1 MFVHSTLHHATNMK
15 KFLLL
20 ISTILTI
27 MVSANASPEFESG
40 KKYRIECKAH
50 EGGAVVL
57 GQQHGKSFQIY
68 YDTSTSYDND
78 AWWYADVVSDGVY
91 TLRNAQSGQYLTH
104 DEDLYDNNT
113 GKYLLLTDNNEGS
126 ISQWTFENA
135 NENGYYYVKCIG
147 ANNNAYFNLRTTNLL
162 LGCYEKETANN
173 GLFAFYDEEGNRIAD
188 DDTTSGGNTGGTGGN
203 TGGTGSGGNTGGTGG
218 NISGTLSQYIN
229 SIYLNGR
236 HLTYDNKA
244 QIYYYTLPTSV
255 RQGGDFL
262 VELQYEANSQYADH
276 TLRIE
281 DIAPDAVNNQLT
293 LPSPTCSKQYTI
305 SLTDNN
311 GQTVASAPLQFTY
324 LPIVEIGISASNIS
338 YYYNNTTTFCVSE
351 GDSIND
357 PAVLSAKLKIRGAT
371 SSGKP
376 KKSYA
381 IKLFDENGASLDHK
395 FFGLRS
401 DNNWILDAAY
411 IDPTCMRNRVATD
424 LWNKFSVNPYYADL
438 EPKARTGT
446 RGQFVE
452 VFMDGEY
459 HGLYCM
465 TEKIDRKQLKLKK
478 FEPATET
485 GGEGVVHGLLYK
497 TKSWGYA
504 VHMGHDS
511 GNNNYPGTSPSSYTN
526 NYTWQ
531 NYELKYP
538 DYQEEAVDFE
548 PIYNAVNFVCTATQT
563 NFEKNLKNY
572 FDLPTLRDYYLFID
586 LLLAT
591 DNHGKN
597 MYYYVYDR
605 QCAYGDK
612 VGMAPWDLDGVFGI
626 NWAGSTS
633 YTSDATQD
641 LDSFLWNHE
650 HGQLGIY
657 DKLAK
662 STTLSWDNYLA
673 ARYGKLRAKHF
684 NPDSLANRFAT
695 YAKLFADS
703 QADVREQNKWSVHKN
718 IQSAAT
724 YAENWVKQRV
734 AALDEKY
741 DYNTLL
747 HQLPESASSTDSLTW
762 YGITLPHTGEGWTA
776 NHSDILSAEVS
787 TPTATGL
794 LQNQQWAL
802 VGSINKGF
810 KIKNRAT
817 GLYLVSNGNN
827 ITLGTDN
834 ADDASIFLPALS
846 TDTDSETPVFA
857 WRVSKGK
864 YLNLS
869 GGSLGTGTQPSTYAS
884 FALVPNSQYI
894 LDYARRFQN
903 IPEGAAGLPHY
914 LAEGAHLAQYK
925 ALYAQTVAQMTSTNL
940 AQLEAMNLLVEQ
952 GGEPTL
958 DEALPE
964 GYYRLCTHVDNALSA
979 ASVNGNAQL
988 AMSDVDERAIN
999 QIWHIETA
1007 HKQLQLTH
1015 ANLPQ
1020 FGTDSDSLTSNHLG
1034 FVANALSCGQ
1044 FNFVNAQGNKLTN
1057 AQGDAEWYLMP
1068 VRSISIP
1075 LTAYEDYST
1084 YATTYLPFDIS
1095 NVEGAQA
1102 YVAEDPINGYM
1113 KLDSVSN
1120 FSRATGVLLISDEGN
1135 AQATLTLGVADSTQS
1150 YLMGTF
1156 VDTPLSDSLTTRYL
1170 VFNQSLTDTDS
1181 LAMGFFKLDSMQ
1193 LTANTAYA
1201 ISAENYDYLLLGEA
1215 PVVPEPSEP
1224 GTGGGETGGGE
1235 TGGGTTEPEN
1245 PDTPV
1250 VGVKD
1255 VNLTKGND
1263 SLPYY
1268 DLSGRRVI
1276 HPVKGGVYI
1285 QGGKKVIK

>member
-1 MFVHSTLHHATNMK
+1 MFAHSTLHHATNMK

-20 ISTILTI
+20 ISTILTV

-57 GQQHGKSFQIY
+57 GQQHGQSFQIY

-91 TLRNAQSGQYLTH
+91 ALRNAQSGQYLTH

-135 NENGYYYVKCIG
+135 DNNGYYYVRCIG
-147 ANNNAYFNLRTTNLL
+147 ANNNAYFNLRTSLL
-162 LGCYEKETANN
+162 LGCYGKETANN
-173 GLFAFYDEEGNRIAD
+173 GLFAFYDEEGNRITD
-188 DDTTSGGNTGGTGGN
+188 NGTT
-203 TGGTGSGGNTGGTGG
+203 SGGNTGGTGG
-218 NISGTLSQYIN
+218 NISGTLSKYIN

-262 VELQYEANSQYADH
+262 VELQYEANSQYANH

-504 VHMGHDS
+504 VHMGHNSD
-511 GNNNYPGTSPSSYTN
+511 NNNYPGTSPYSYTN
-526 NYTWQ
+526 RLGNSTWEY
-531 NYELKYP
+531 YEQKYP

-605 QCAYGDK
+605 QSAYGDK
-612 VGMAPWDLDGVFGI
+612 VGIAPWDLDGVCWHQMGWF
-626 NWAGSTS
+626 
-633 YTSDATQD
+633 Y
-641 LDSFLWNHE
+641 E
-650 HGQLGIY
+650 
-657 DKLAK
+657 
-662 STTLSWDNYLA
+662 
-673 ARYGKLRAKHF
+673 
-684 NPDSLANRFAT
+684 
-695 YAKLFADS
+695 
-703 QADVREQNKWSVHKN
+703 
-718 IQSAAT
+718 
-724 YAENWVKQRV
+724 
-734 AALDEKY
+734 
-741 DYNTLL
+741 L
-747 HQLPESASSTDSLTW
+747 HI
-762 YGITLPHTGEGWTA
+762 GRHTG
-776 NHSDILSAEVS
+776 
-787 TPTATGL
+787 P
-794 LQNQQWAL
+794 
-802 VGSINKGF
+802 
-810 KIKNRAT
+810 
-817 GLYLVSNGNN
+817 
-827 ITLGTDN
+827 
-834 ADDASIFLPALS
+834 
-846 TDTDSETPVFA
+846 
-857 WRVSKGK
+857 
-864 YLNLS
+864 
-869 GGSLGTGTQPSTYAS
+869 
-884 FALVPNSQYI
+884 
-894 LDYARRFQN
+894 
-903 IPEGAAGLPHY
+903 
-914 LAEGAHLAQYK
+914 
-925 ALYAQTVAQMTSTNL
+925 
-940 AQLEAMNLLVEQ
+940 
-952 GGEPTL
+952 
-958 DEALPE
+958 
-964 GYYRLCTHVDNALSA
+964 
-979 ASVNGNAQL
+979 
-988 AMSDVDERAIN
+988 
-999 QIWHIETA
+999 
-1007 HKQLQLTH
+1007 
-1015 ANLPQ
+1015 
-1020 FGTDSDSLTSNHLG
+1020 
-1034 FVANALSCGQ
+1034 
-1044 FNFVNAQGNKLTN
+1044 
-1057 AQGDAEWYLMP
+1057 
-1068 VRSISIP
+1068 
-1075 LTAYEDYST
+1075 
-1084 YATTYLPFDIS
+1084 
-1095 NVEGAQA
+1095 
-1102 YVAEDPINGYM
+1102 
-1113 KLDSVSN
+1113 
-1120 FSRATGVLLISDEGN
+1120 
-1135 AQATLTLGVADSTQS
+1135 
-1150 YLMGTF
+1150 
-1156 VDTPLSDSLTTRYL
+1156 
-1170 VFNQSLTDTDS
+1170 
-1181 LAMGFFKLDSMQ
+1181 
-1193 LTANTAYA
+1193 
-1201 ISAENYDYLLLGEA
+1201 
-1215 PVVPEPSEP
+1215 
-1224 GTGGGETGGGE
+1224 
-1235 TGGGTTEPEN
+1235 
-1245 PDTPV
+1245 
-1250 VGVKD
+1250 
-1255 VNLTKGND
+1255 
-1263 SLPYY
+1263 
-1268 DLSGRRVI
+1268 
-1276 HPVKGGVYI
+1276 
-1285 QGGKKVIK
+1285 

>member
-27 MVSANASPEFESG
+27 LVSANASPEFESG

-57 GQQHGKSFQIY
+57 GQQHGQSFQIY

-135 NENGYYYVKCIG
+135 DNNGYYYVKCIG
-147 ANNNAYFNLRTTNLL
+147 ANNNAYFNLRTSLL
-162 LGCYEKETANN
+162 LGCYGKETANN
-173 GLFAFYDEEGNRIAD
+173 GQFAFYDEEGNRITD
-188 DDTTSGGNTGGTGGN
+188 NGTTSGGNTGGT
-203 TGGTGSGGNTGGTGG
+203 G

-229 SIYLNGR
+229 SICLNGR
-236 HLTYDNKA
+236 HLTYDNKSK
-244 QIYYYTLPTSV
+244 IYYYTLPTSV

-311 GQTVASAPLQFTY
+311 GQSVASAPLQFTY

-338 YYYNNTTTFCVSE
+338 YDYNNTTTFCVSE

-497 TKSWGYA
+497 TNSWGYA
-504 VHMGHDS
+504 VHMGHNSD
-511 GNNNYPGTSPSSYTN
+511 NNNYPGTSPSSYTN
-526 NYTWQ
+526 SLGYSTWQ

-563 NFEKNLKNY
+563 NFEKNLKNN

-597 MYYYVYDR
+597 MYY
-605 QCAYGDK
+605 
-612 VGMAPWDLDGVFGI
+612 
-626 NWAGSTS
+626 
-633 YTSDATQD
+633 
-641 LDSFLWNHE
+641 
-650 HGQLGIY
+650 
-657 DKLAK
+657 
-662 STTLSWDNYLA
+662 
-673 ARYGKLRAKHF
+673 
-684 NPDSLANRFAT
+684 
-695 YAKLFADS
+695 
-703 QADVREQNKWSVHKN
+703 
-718 IQSAAT
+718 
-724 YAENWVKQRV
+724 
-734 AALDEKY
+734 
-741 DYNTLL
+741 
-747 HQLPESASSTDSLTW
+747 
-762 YGITLPHTGEGWTA
+762 
-776 NHSDILSAEVS
+776 
-787 TPTATGL
+787 
-794 LQNQQWAL
+794 
-802 VGSINKGF
+802 
-810 KIKNRAT
+810 
-817 GLYLVSNGNN
+817 
-827 ITLGTDN
+827 
-834 ADDASIFLPALS
+834 
-846 TDTDSETPVFA
+846 
-857 WRVSKGK
+857 
-864 YLNLS
+864 
-869 GGSLGTGTQPSTYAS
+869 
-884 FALVPNSQYI
+884 
-894 LDYARRFQN
+894 
-903 IPEGAAGLPHY
+903 
-914 LAEGAHLAQYK
+914 
-925 ALYAQTVAQMTSTNL
+925 
-940 AQLEAMNLLVEQ
+940 
-952 GGEPTL
+952 
-958 DEALPE
+958 
-964 GYYRLCTHVDNALSA
+964 
-979 ASVNGNAQL
+979 
-988 AMSDVDERAIN
+988 
-999 QIWHIETA
+999 
-1007 HKQLQLTH
+1007 
-1015 ANLPQ
+1015 
-1020 FGTDSDSLTSNHLG
+1020 
-1034 FVANALSCGQ
+1034 
-1044 FNFVNAQGNKLTN
+1044 
-1057 AQGDAEWYLMP
+1057 
-1068 VRSISIP
+1068 
-1075 LTAYEDYST
+1075 
-1084 YATTYLPFDIS
+1084 
-1095 NVEGAQA
+1095 
-1102 YVAEDPINGYM
+1102 
-1113 KLDSVSN
+1113 
-1120 FSRATGVLLISDEGN
+1120 
-1135 AQATLTLGVADSTQS
+1135 
-1150 YLMGTF
+1150 
-1156 VDTPLSDSLTTRYL
+1156 
-1170 VFNQSLTDTDS
+1170 
-1181 LAMGFFKLDSMQ
+1181 
-1193 LTANTAYA
+1193 
-1201 ISAENYDYLLLGEA
+1201 
-1215 PVVPEPSEP
+1215 
-1224 GTGGGETGGGE
+1224 
-1235 TGGGTTEPEN
+1235 
-1245 PDTPV
+1245 
-1250 VGVKD
+1250 
-1255 VNLTKGND
+1255 
-1263 SLPYY
+1263 
-1268 DLSGRRVI
+1268 
-1276 HPVKGGVYI
+1276 
-1285 QGGKKVIK
+1285 